1 LELLINMKNFKL
13 IMKSLINNDAC
24 IEGGRTKR
32 WFFAIIFA
40 VLSLVLA
47 VLPIMVTS
55 LQAQGSD
62 FTAGN
67 YLYNYDNAIVAFSD
81 SLADNNLSM
90 VVSEDANG
98 RFLAVDKSQ
107 WEAAY
112 TANAYKQYVHLNND
126 SKVDFEVY
134 YTEAV
139 GQEFVDYYTLVSQN
153 KSPIDGSW
161 REAADT
167 ARSTSYLIFG
177 RERMVGQLFQP
188 GNTTA
193 LSGVSGDYLK
203 LDLGFDFK
211 SLATVEIDGV
221 TYVTSHDDKFSEP
234 NGFLSIDAYRRQI
247 QNKWNDVYDAVYYNT
262 KMVTA
267 RDSTLIMLGVDALLI
282 FFMGLMIF
290 ILTRGKRNPFRI
302 YTFWETQKIA
312 YWASFTPSLLA
323 LIFGFIFTEYAVM
336 IFVMLIGVRIMWMS
350 MKSLKPAM

>member
-1 LELLINMKNFKL
+1 MKNFKL

-32 WFFAIIFA
+32 WFFAVIFA
-40 VLSLVLA
+40 VLSLVMA

-81 SLADNNLSM
+81 SLKDNNLSM

-107 WEAAY
+107 WETAY

-234 NGFLSIDAYRRQI
+234 NGFLSIDAYRSQI
-247 QNKWNDVYDAVYYNT
+247 QNRWNDVYDAVYYNT

-312 YWASFTPSLLA
+312 YCASFTPSLLA

>member
-1 LELLINMKNFKL
+1 MKNFKL

-32 WFFAIIFA
+32 WFFAVIFA
-40 VLSLVLA
+40 VLSLVMA

-81 SLADNNLSM
+81 SLKDNNLSM

-98 RFLAVDKSQ
+98 RFLAVDKTQ

-211 SLATVEIDGV
+211 SMATVEIDGV

-234 NGFLSIDAYRRQI
+234 NGFLSIDAYRRHI

>member
-1 LELLINMKNFKL
+1 MKNFKL

-32 WFFAIIFA
+32 WFFAVIFA
-40 VLSLVLA
+40 VLSLVMA

-81 SLADNNLSM
+81 SLKDNNLSM

-98 RFLAVDKSQ
+98 LFLAVDKSQ

-234 NGFLSIDAYRRQI
+234 NGFLSIDAYRSQI
-247 QNKWNDVYDAVYYNT
+247 QNRWNDVYDAVYYNT

>member
-1 LELLINMKNFKL
+1 MKNFKL
-13 IMKSLINNDAC
+13 IMKSLIKNDAC

-267 RDSTLIMLGVDALLI
+267 RDSTLIMIGVDALLI

-302 YTFWETQKIA
+302 YTFWETQKIS

>member
-1 LELLINMKNFKL
+1 
-13 IMKSLINNDAC
+13 MKSLINNDAC

-32 WFFAIIFA
+32 WFFAIIFED
-40 VLSLVLA
+40 LSLVLT
-47 VLPIMVTS
+47 VIPIMVTS

>member
-1 LELLINMKNFKL
+1 MKNFKL

-81 SLADNNLSM
+81 SLKDNNLSM

-98 RFLAVDKSQ
+98 RFLAVDKTQ

-234 NGFLSIDAYRRQI
+234 NGFLSIDAYRSQI
-247 QNKWNDVYDAVYYNT
+247 QNRWNDVYDAVYYNT

>member
-1 LELLINMKNFKL
+1 MKNFKL

-188 GNTTA
+188 SNTTA

-203 LDLGFDFK
+203 LDLRFDFK

-234 NGFLSIDAYRRQI
+234 NGFLSIDAYRSQI
-247 QNKWNDVYDAVYYNT
+247 QNRWNDVYDAVYYNT

>member
-1 LELLINMKNFKL
+1 MKNFKL

-24 IEGGRTKR
+24 IEGGRTKK
-32 WFFAIIFA
+32 WYFALIFI

-47 VLPIMVTS
+47 ILPIMVTS

-62 FTAGN
+62 FTN
-67 YLYNYDNAIVAFSD
+67 LSYLYNYDNAIVAFSD
-81 SLADNNLSM
+81 HLEDNNLSM

-98 RFLAVDKSQ
+98 RFLDVNSTEWDAVQSGPK
-107 WEAAY
+107 
-112 TANAYKQYVHLNND
+112 NIFKQYVHLNND
-126 SKVDFEVY
+126 DEIDFEVY
-134 YTEAV
+134 YTSAV
-139 GQEFVDYYTLVSQN
+139 GEEFVNYYTLVSEN
-153 KSPIDGSW
+153 KSPLNGLPRDLD
-161 REAADT
+161 AT
-167 ARSTSYLIFG
+167 ARSISYLIFG
-177 RERMVGQLFQP
+177 RDRMVGQLFQP

-193 LSGVSGDYLK
+193 LSGVSGDYLN
-203 LDLGFDFK
+203 LELGLDFK
-211 SLATVEIDGV
+211 ALATVVLNDV
-221 TYVTSHDDKFSEP
+221 TYVTSHDAKFSEV
-234 NGFLSIDAYRRQI
+234 GGALLAEQYRKDVI
-247 QNKWNDVYDAVYYNT
+247 SKWNVVYDDIYYNT
-262 KMVTA
+262 KMTTA

-302 YTFWETQKIA
+302 YTFWETQKIS

>member
-1 LELLINMKNFKL
+1 
-13 IMKSLINNDAC
+13 MKSLINNDAC

-98 RFLAVDKSQ
+98 RFLAVDKTQ

-203 LDLGFDFK
+203 LNLGFDFK
-211 SLATVEIDGV
+211 SMATVEIDGV

-234 NGFLSIDAYRRQI
+234 NGFLSIDGYRSQI
-247 QNKWNDVYDAVYYNT
+247 QNRWNDVYDAVYYNT

>member
-1 LELLINMKNFKL
+1 MELLINMKNFKL

-98 RFLAVDKSQ
+98 RFLAVDKTQ

-203 LDLGFDFK
+203 LDLGFAFK

-221 TYVTSHDDKFSEP
+221 TYVASHDDKFSEP

-323 LIFGFIFTEYAVM
+323 LIFGFIFTEYAMM

>member
-1 LELLINMKNFKL
+1 MKNFKL

-32 WFFAIIFA
+32 WFFAVIFA
-40 VLSLVLA
+40 VLSLVMA

-81 SLADNNLSM
+81 SLEDNNLSM
-90 VVSEDANG
+90 VVREDANG

-107 WEAAY
+107 WETAY

-153 KSPIDGSW
+153 KSPLDGSW

-203 LDLGFDFK
+203 LDLDFDFK
-211 SLATVEIDGV
+211 TLATVEIDGV

-234 NGFLSIDAYRRQI
+234 NGFLSIDGYRSQI
-247 QNKWNDVYDAVYYNT
+247 QNRWNDVYDAVYYNT

>member
-1 LELLINMKNFKL
+1 MKNFKL

-81 SLADNNLSM
+81 SLTDNNLSM

-234 NGFLSIDAYRRQI
+234 NGFLSIDAYRSQI
-247 QNKWNDVYDAVYYNT
+247 QNRWNDVYDAVYYNT

>member
-1 LELLINMKNFKL
+1 MKNFKL

-24 IEGGRTKR
+24 IEGGRTKK
-32 WFFAIIFA
+32 WYFALIFI

-47 VLPIMVTS
+47 ILPIMVTS

-62 FTAGN
+62 FTN
-67 YLYNYDNAIVAFSD
+67 LSYLYNYDNAIVAFSD
-81 SLADNNLSM
+81 HLEDNDLSM

-98 RFLAVDKSQ
+98 RFLNVDS
-107 WEAAY
+107 EAW
-112 TANAYKQYVHLNND
+112 NNVQSGPKNIFKQYVHLNND
-126 SKVDFEVY
+126 DEIDFEVY
-134 YTEAV
+134 YTSAV
-139 GQEFVDYYTLVSQN
+139 GEEFVNYYTLVSEN
-153 KSPIDGSW
+153 KSPLNGLPRDLD
-161 REAADT
+161 AT
-167 ARSTSYLIFG
+167 ARSISYLIFG

-193 LSGVSGDYLK
+193 LSGVSGDYLN
-203 LDLGFDFK
+203 LELGLDFK
-211 SLATVEIDGV
+211 TLATVVLNDI
-221 TYVTSHDDKFSEP
+221 TYVTSQDAKFSEV
-234 NGFLSIDAYRRQI
+234 GGALLAEQYRKAVI
-247 QNKWNDVYDAVYYNT
+247 SKWNVVYDDIYYNT
-262 KMVTA
+262 KMTTA

-302 YTFWETQKIA
+302 YTFWETQKIS

>member
-1 LELLINMKNFKL
+1 
-13 IMKSLINNDAC
+13 MKSLINNDAC

-32 WFFAIIFA
+32 WFFAVIFA
-40 VLSLVLA
+40 VLSLVMA

-81 SLADNNLSM
+81 SLKDNNLSM

-98 RFLAVDKSQ
+98 RFLAVDKTQ

-234 NGFLSIDAYRRQI
+234 NGFLSIDAYRSQI
-247 QNKWNDVYDAVYYNT
+247 QNRWNDVYDAVYYNT

>member
-1 LELLINMKNFKL
+1 MKNFKL

-24 IEGGRTKR
+24 IEGGRTKK
-32 WFFAIIFA
+32 WYFALIFV

-47 VLPIMVTS
+47 ILPIMVTS

-62 FTAGN
+62 FTN
-67 YLYNYDNAIVAFSD
+67 LTYLYNYDNAIVAFSD
-81 SLADNNLSM
+81 HLEDNNLSM

-98 RFLAVDKSQ
+98 RFLNVDS
-107 WEAAY
+107 EAWD
-112 TANAYKQYVHLNND
+112 NVQSGPKNIFKQYVHLNND
-126 SKVDFEVY
+126 DEIDFEVY
-134 YTEAV
+134 YTSAV
-139 GQEFVDYYTLVSQN
+139 GEEFVNYYTLVSEN
-153 KSPIDGSW
+153 KSPLNGLPRDLD
-161 REAADT
+161 AT
-167 ARSTSYLIFG
+167 ARSISYLIFG

-193 LSGVSGDYLK
+193 LSGVSGDYLNLELG
-203 LDLGFDFK
+203 LDLK
-211 SLATVEIDGV
+211 TLATVVLNDI
-221 TYVTSHDDKFSEP
+221 TYVTSHDDKFSEV
-234 NGFLSIDAYRRQI
+234 GGALLAEQYRKAVI
-247 QNKWNDVYDAVYYNT
+247 SKWNVVYDDIYYNT
-262 KMVTA
+262 KMTTA

-302 YTFWETQKIA
+302 YTFWETQKIS

>member
-1 LELLINMKNFKL
+1 MKNFKL

-81 SLADNNLSM
+81 SLEDNNLSM
-90 VVSEDANG
+90 VVREDANG

-107 WEAAY
+107 WETAY

-139 GQEFVDYYTLVSQN
+139 GQEFVHYYTLVSQN

-203 LDLGFDFK
+203 LDLDFDFK
-211 SLATVEIDGV
+211 TLATVEIDGV

>member
-1 LELLINMKNFKL
+1 MKNFKL

-32 WFFAIIFA
+32 WFFAVIFA
-40 VLSLVLA
+40 VLSLVMA

-81 SLADNNLSM
+81 SLKDNNLSM

-98 RFLAVDKSQ
+98 RFLAVDKTQ

-211 SLATVEIDGV
+211 SMATVEIDGV

-234 NGFLSIDAYRRQI
+234 NGFLSIDAYRSQI
-247 QNKWNDVYDAVYYNT
+247 QTRWNDVYDAVYYTT

>member
-1 LELLINMKNFKL
+1 MKNFKL

-32 WFFAIIFA
+32 WFFAVIFA
-40 VLSLVLA
+40 VLSLVMA

-81 SLADNNLSM
+81 SLKDNNLSM

-234 NGFLSIDAYRRQI
+234 NGFLSIDAYRSQI
-247 QNKWNDVYDAVYYNT
+247 QNRWNDVYDAVYYNT

>member
-1 LELLINMKNFKL
+1 MKNFKL

-32 WFFAIIFA
+32 WFFAVIFA
-40 VLSLVLA
+40 VLSLVMA

-81 SLADNNLSM
+81 SLKDNNLSM

-98 RFLAVDKSQ
+98 RFLAVDKTQ

-234 NGFLSIDAYRRQI
+234 NGFLSIDAYRSQI
-247 QNKWNDVYDAVYYNT
+247 QNRWNDVYDAVYYNT

>member
-1 LELLINMKNFKL
+1 MKNFKL

-32 WFFAIIFA
+32 WFFAVIFA
-40 VLSLVLA
+40 VLSLVMA

-81 SLADNNLSM
+81 SLTDNNLSM

-193 LSGVSGDYLK
+193 LSGVSGDYIK

-234 NGFLSIDAYRRQI
+234 NGFLSIDAYRSQI
-247 QNKWNDVYDAVYYNT
+247 QNRWNDVYDAVYYNT

>member
-1 LELLINMKNFKL
+1 
-13 IMKSLINNDAC
+13 MKSLINNDAC

-32 WFFAIIFA
+32 WFFAVIFA
-40 VLSLVLA
+40 VLSLVMA

-81 SLADNNLSM
+81 SLKDNNLSM

-107 WEAAY
+107 WETAY

-234 NGFLSIDAYRRQI
+234 DEIDIDAYRSQI
-247 QNKWNDVYDAVYYNT
+247 QNRWNDVYDAVYYNT

>member
-1 LELLINMKNFKL
+1 MKNFKL

-24 IEGGRTKR
+24 IEGGRTKK
-32 WFFAIIFA
+32 WYFALIFI

-47 VLPIMVTS
+47 ILPIMVTS

-62 FTAGN
+62 FTN
-67 YLYNYDNAIVAFSD
+67 LTYLYNYDNAIVAFSD
-81 SLADNNLSM
+81 HLEDNDLSM

-98 RFLAVDKSQ
+98 RFLNVDS
-107 WEAAY
+107 EAWD
-112 TANAYKQYVHLNND
+112 NVQSGPKNIFKQYVHLNND
-126 SKVDFEVY
+126 DEIDFEVY
-134 YTEAV
+134 YTSAV
-139 GQEFVDYYTLVSQN
+139 GEEFVNYYTLVSEN
-153 KSPIDGSW
+153 KSPLNGLPRDLD
-161 REAADT
+161 AT
-167 ARSTSYLIFG
+167 ARSISYLIFG

-193 LSGVSGDYLK
+193 LSGVSGDYLNLELG
-203 LDLGFDFK
+203 LDLK
-211 SLATVEIDGV
+211 TLATVVLNDI
-221 TYVTSHDDKFSEP
+221 TYVTSQDDKFSEV
-234 NGFLSIDAYRRQI
+234 GGALLAEQYRQAVI
-247 QNKWNDVYDAVYYNT
+247 SKWNVVYDDIYYNT
-262 KMVTA
+262 KMTTA

-302 YTFWETQKIA
+302 YTFWETQKIS

>member
-1 LELLINMKNFKL
+1 MKNFKL

-32 WFFAIIFA
+32 WFFAVIFA
-40 VLSLVLA
+40 VLSLVMA

-81 SLADNNLSM
+81 SLKDNNLSM

-98 RFLAVDKSQ
+98 RFLAVDKTQ

>member
-1 LELLINMKNFKL
+1 MKNFKL

-247 QNKWNDVYDAVYYNT
+247 QNRWNDVYDAVYYNT

-267 RDSTLIMLGVDALLI
+267 RDSTLIMIGVDALLI

>member
-1 LELLINMKNFKL
+1 MKNFKL

-32 WFFAIIFA
+32 WFFAVIFA
-40 VLSLVLA
+40 VLSLVMA

-81 SLADNNLSM
+81 SLTDNNLSM

-107 WEAAY
+107 WETAY

-203 LDLGFDFK
+203 LDLEFDFK
-211 SLATVEIDGV
+211 SMATVEIDGV

-267 RDSTLIMLGVDALLI
+267 RDSTLIMIGVDALLI

>member
-1 LELLINMKNFKL
+1 MKNFKL

-32 WFFAIIFA
+32 WFFAVIFA
-40 VLSLVLA
+40 VLSLVMA

-98 RFLAVDKSQ
+98 RFLAVDKTQ

-203 LDLGFDFK
+203 LDLDFDFK
-211 SLATVEIDGV
+211 TLATVEIDGV

>member
-1 LELLINMKNFKL
+1 MKNFKL

-32 WFFAIIFA
+32 WFFAVIFA
-40 VLSLVLA
+40 VLSLVMA

-81 SLADNNLSM
+81 SLKDNNLSM

-107 WEAAY
+107 WETAY

-234 NGFLSIDAYRRQI
+234 NGFLSIDAYRSQI
-247 QNKWNDVYDAVYYNT
+247 QNRWNDVYDAVYYNT

-312 YWASFTPSLLA
+312 YWASFTPALLA

>member
-1 LELLINMKNFKL
+1 MKNFKL

-107 WEAAY
+107 WEATY

>member
-1 LELLINMKNFKL
+1 MELLINMKNFKL

-32 WFFAIIFA
+32 WFFAVIFA
-40 VLSLVLA
+40 VLSLVMA

-98 RFLAVDKSQ
+98 RFLAVDKTQ

-234 NGFLSIDAYRRQI
+234 NGFLSIDAYRSQI
-247 QNKWNDVYDAVYYNT
+247 QNRWNDVYDAVYYNT

>member
-1 LELLINMKNFKL
+1 MKNFKL

-32 WFFAIIFA
+32 WFFAVIFA

-81 SLADNNLSM
+81 SLTDNNLSM

-234 NGFLSIDAYRRQI
+234 NGFLSIDAYRSQI
-247 QNKWNDVYDAVYYNT
+247 QNRWNDVYDAVYYNT

>member
-1 LELLINMKNFKL
+1 MKNFKL

>member
-1 LELLINMKNFKL
+1 
-13 IMKSLINNDAC
+13 MKSLINNDAC

-32 WFFAIIFA
+32 WFFAVIFA
-40 VLSLVLA
+40 VLSLVMA

-81 SLADNNLSM
+81 SLKDNNLSM

-234 NGFLSIDAYRRQI
+234 NGFLSIDAYRSQI
-247 QNKWNDVYDAVYYNT
+247 QNRWNDVYDAVYYNT

>member
-1 LELLINMKNFKL
+1 MKNFKL

-81 SLADNNLSM
+81 SLKDNNLSM

-267 RDSTLIMLGVDALLI
+267 RDSTLIMIGVDALLI

>member
-1 LELLINMKNFKL
+1 MKNFKL

-32 WFFAIIFA
+32 WFFAVIFA
-40 VLSLVLA
+40 VLSLVMA

-81 SLADNNLSM
+81 SLKDNNLSM

-98 RFLAVDKSQ
+98 RFLAVDKTQ

-188 GNTTA
+188 GTTTA

-203 LDLGFDFK
+203 LNLGFDFK
-211 SLATVEIDGV
+211 SMATVEIDGV

-267 RDSTLIMLGVDALLI
+267 RDSTLIMIGVDALLI

>member
-1 LELLINMKNFKL
+1 MKNFKL

-90 VVSEDANG
+90 VVRKDANG